1 MQPILRPKSYYKRL
15 LTLQTRTAPSTSTSK
30 RTPSASLSWSRRSP
44 IVLQTSRAR
53 RMHTGPIP
61 RTRPSMSN
69 EPKVD
74 LAMFLSPS
82 LPGRVYNFW
91 FQHVTEDANLTLP
104 TLEVFKP
111 WFTKDAVFD
120 LECATHFK
128 PILAAIYQSHQ
139 PHPEPQTPAQT
150 QSSSP
155 SNLEAQA
162 QQILALIKPT
172 TPHDWLGLI
181 ILLDQLPRNCYR
193 GVEAA
198 LVYTFFDP
206 ICRFIA
212 SRALEEGIAVRPEVR
227 YRLALRHWFYLPFM
241 HSEDLGHQEL
251 VLRGYQEMAE
261 DIRQLLDEP
270 ADRVGEKELSCR
282 EILVSNRES
291 VEANL
296 AQNFKFQK
304 EHHDIISR
312 FGRYPYRNGVLGRA
326 TTPDEEKFLS
336 ETNISFG

>member
-1 MQPILRPKSYYKRL
+1 MHPILRPKSYHKRL
-15 LTLQTRTAPSTSTSK
+15 LTLQPRTAPKTSTSK
-30 RTPSASLSWSRRSP
+30 RTDPASHPWSIRSP
-44 IVLQTSRAR
+44 TILQTARAR
-53 RMHTGPIP
+53 RIHTGPIP
-61 RTRPSMSN
+61 RTPPSMSN

-74 LAMFLSPS
+74 LAVFLGPS
-82 LPGRVYNFW
+82 LPGRVYSFW
-91 FQHVTEDANLTLP
+91 FQHVAEDANLTLP

-120 LECATHFK
+120 LECVTQFK
-128 PILAAIYQSHQ
+128 PILAAIHQSHQ
-139 PHPEPQTPAQT
+139 PHPVPHTPSQTQTP
-150 QSSSP
+150 SP
-155 SNLEAQA
+155 SQLEAQA

-172 TPHDWLGLI
+172 TAHEWLGLI

-193 GVEAA
+193 GAEAA

-212 SRALEEGIAVRPEVR
+212 SRALEEGIAVRPEIR

-251 VLRGYQEMAE
+251 VLRSYQEMAE
-261 DIRQLLDEP
+261 DIRRLLDEP
-270 ADRVGEKELSCR
+270 ADGVGEKELSCR
-282 EILVSNRES
+282 EILASNREA

-304 EHHDIISR
+304 EHHDIIMR
-312 FGRYPYRNGVLGRA
+312 FGRYPYRNGVLGRT
-326 TTPDEEKFLS
+326 TTPEEEKFLS
-336 ETNISFG
+336 ETDISFG